1 MGAAVVLAAYV
12 GAVGGLLL
20 VLLVGDAPALHGTP
34 VHWCHRWLTAGA
46 CEALER
52 AMGLA
57 CGQAGLDAYGATA
70 TWCCDRPN
78 PLMQLFYLV
87 VLAGGYAA
95 FGQACFARIPGPY
108 ISSVHSY
115 AAPVVVLV
123 GLALFF
129 ATCFA
134 DPGYVKPTNVA
145 GHLQTYPYDGII
157 YNPKFCETCRLQ
169 RQDSEVSPG
178 RESSK
183 TSQLTAAF
191 VQAGENNCIGE
202 NNIRFF
208 LAFLIWQCII
218 CWYGAYILGCVF
230 AGEVQERHLLDA
242 LKGHHQVPTMP
253 IKEWLPLVTQWLL
266 HYFAMPTMLL
276 IFSMVVSVLV
286 VSFFCYHLYLVITNT
301 TTNEMYK
308 WDDYRRWQAS
318 EIAAAAAASVEVDN
332 DAQSKL
338 SFRSKQARDGKQA
351 APGWMGV
358 VVSDVVQPAL
368 VDNVWPSEIAAAMP
382 TYKST
387 HTAKTKAAMEA
398 GLASC
403 GRSALLTG
411 GCGRDSALPRGA
423 MGPGKA
429 LVHRS
434 RGRPPPAVA
443 VQSPAAARSSW
454 ADAGTDGLLQH
465 LRHSGT
471 AVQARRVLLEDTTFA
486 LASHFRRGQAADCWV
501 TVNGDS
507 DAARCL
513 DLADRSA
520 MLLKRLQHSQV
531 CWAWI
536 PAIGVTALHGSEVAG
551 DARVIAD
558 EADSGDCSTKWTRE
572 QATLFLSPA
581 SQPHSQKVELQRRKR
596 PHPAAKAS
604 WWDPGSISED
614 QRWGHVLATPS
625 TVSLDIA
632 GLSGILLC
640 AKDDLGDGCGGWRTI
655 NVPTHGI
662 LSIFP
667 CEFQLEEEGI
677 EPPMLRPWWAAVQQT
692 EWAAGQGL
700 AGRRAL
706 VFARSLRRS
715 GDLER
720 GVWWAWVE
728 GVGFTGLT
736 NAEVSKGC
744 RDKAHLGS
752 SDHMA
757 LSTLMLARQA

>member
-1 MGAAVVLAAYV
+1 
-12 GAVGGLLL
+12 
-20 VLLVGDAPALHGTP
+20 
-34 VHWCHRWLTAGA
+34 
-46 CEALER
+46 
-52 AMGLA
+52 MGLA
-57 CGQAGLDAYGATA
+57 CGQAGLDVYGATA

-87 VLAGGYAA
+87 LLAGGYAA

-108 ISSVHSY
+108 ISSIHRPARSKH
-115 AAPVVVLV
+115 
-123 GLALFF
+123 
-129 ATCFA
+129 CSIC
-134 DPGYVKPTNVA
+134 DRCVA
-145 GHLQTYPYDGII
+145 RFDHHCGWM
-157 YNPKFCETCRLQ
+157 
-169 RQDSEVSPG
+169 
-178 RESSK
+178 
-183 TSQLTAAF
+183 
-191 VQAGENNCIGE
+191 NNCIGE

-208 LAFLIWQCII
+208 LAFLIWHCII

-230 AGEVQERHLLDA
+230 AGEVQKRHLLDA
-242 LKGHHQVPTMP
+242 LKGHHQVPTMR
-253 IKEWLPLVTQWLL
+253 IKDWLPQVTQWLL
-266 HYFAMPTMLL
+266 HYFAMPMMLL

-286 VSFFCYHLYLVITNT
+286 VSFLCYHLYLVTTNT

-318 EIAAAAAASVEVDN
+318 EIAAAAAARVEVDN
-332 DAQSKL
+332 HAQSK
-338 SFRSKQARDGKQA
+338 A
-351 APGWMGV
+351 
-358 VVSDVVQPAL
+358 
-368 VDNVWPSEIAAAMP
+368 E
-382 TYKST
+382 
-387 HTAKTKAAMEA
+387 MEA
-398 GLASC
+398 GLAGC

-411 GCGRDSALPRGA
+411 GCGHGSALPCGA
-423 MGPGKA
+423 MAPGKA
-429 LVHRS
+429 LVHRGW
-434 RGRPPPAVA
+434 GRPLPAVA
-443 VQSPAAARSSW
+443 VESPAAARASW

-531 CWAWI
+531 WWAWI

-558 EADSGDCSTKWTRE
+558 EADSGDRSTKWTKE

-581 SQPHSQKVELQRRKR
+581 SQPHSQKVELQRRQR

-604 WWDPGSISED
+604 WWDPGSIPED

-677 EPPMLRPWWAAVQQT
+677 EPPMMRPWWAAVQHT

-757 LSTLMLARQA
+757 LSTFMLARQA